1 MILSPFLEPAD
12 TSGYMIAGYIVFTV
26 LPLLFILSLILRRRN
41 LEKDE
46 AAIKSLSEDEQKK
59 DEQNH
64 TNEPG

>member
-1 MILSPFLEPAD
+1 ML
-12 TSGYMIAGYIVFTV
+12 AGYIVFTV

-59 DEQNH
+59 
-64 TNEPG
+64 